1 MLYNTH
7 HMSKAL
13 DKLREE
19 GLDINLEDLKHLS
32 SYGKSGVNLFGDYH
46 PDLKKRLEPIM
57 TELAIK
63 NLNLAD

>member
-19 GLDINLEDLKHLS
+19 GFDVNLEDLKHLS
-32 SYGKSGVNLFGDYH
+32 PYGRSGINLFGNYH
-46 PDLKKRLEPIM
+46 PDLKKQLEPIM
-57 TELAIK
+57 TDFAI
-63 NLNLAD
+63 L